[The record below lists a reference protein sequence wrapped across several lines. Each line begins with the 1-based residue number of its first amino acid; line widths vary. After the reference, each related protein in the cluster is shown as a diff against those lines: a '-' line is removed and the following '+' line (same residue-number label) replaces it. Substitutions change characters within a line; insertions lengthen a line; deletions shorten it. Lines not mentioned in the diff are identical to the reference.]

1 MCKQS
6 YFPFCLQL
14 IQSSVAVADAAR
26 HAACIHKRTHSVF
39 NSLFHQY
46 HNRPQCKPKCGKNS
60 DFVLTH

>member
-26 HAACIHKRTHSVF
+26 HILLARNVYA
-39 NSLFHQY
+39 
-46 HNRPQCKPKCGKNS
+46 
-60 DFVLTH
+60 